1 MAGPK
6 YGQIDHDYGLRLA
19 TTQPDED
26 GPIWMVNLMKY
37 HDVAQYADT
46 SSQEISGREADNLYT
61 PLEPLAAIG
70 AEIVYVGDVETKLLG
85 DERDWDRIA
94 VVKYPTRRSFIDMQQ
109 RKDFKEKHVHKE
121 AGMQETIVM
130 GCLPVDLPSTEI
142 LETDWEEVLYP
153 PSEDDGPI
161 AVLHVLKFGPGT
173 KIDETPQDM
182 EKYQEKAAEVA
193 LKNGLRISGWFGVEG
208 TIVGDGRKWD
218 QVRFNTFPSK
228 AAFMEVVNDPNRLE
242 AQKKHREKAIADTY
256 TLIVRTSVDNIAA
269 STEALG

>member
-6 YGQIDHDYGLRLA
+6 YGQIDHDYGLQLA
-19 TTQPDED
+19 TTQPDKD

-142 LETDWEEVLYP
+142 LETDWEEVPYP

-161 AVLHVLKFGPGT
+161 AVLHVLKFGPDA
-173 KIDETPQDM
+173 KMDETPQDM
-182 EKYQEKAAEVA
+182 EKYQEKAAEIA

>member
-6 YGQIDHDYGLRLA
+6 YGQIDHDYGLQLA
-19 TTQPDED
+19 TTQPDKD

-121 AGMQETIVM
+121 AGMKETIVM
-130 GCLPVDLPSTEI
+130 GCLPMDFPNPQSPLP
-142 LETDWEEVLYP
+142 DWEKVQHP
-153 PSEDDGPI
+153 PTSEDGPI
-161 AVLHVLKFGPGT
+161 IALHVVKFNNR
-173 KIDETPQDM
+173 
-182 EKYQEKAAEVA
+182 AE
-193 LKNGLRISGWFGVEG
+193 LGLS
-208 TIVGDGRKWD
+208 
-218 QVRFNTFPSK
+218 
-228 AAFMEVVNDPNRLE
+228 
-242 AQKKHREKAIADTY
+242 
-256 TLIVRTSVDNIAA
+256 LIHI
-269 STEALG
+269 

>member
-37 HDVAQYADT
+37 HDVAQYEDN
-46 SSQEISGREADNLYT
+46 SSQKISGREADNLYT

-70 AEIVYVGDVETKLLG
+70 AEIVYVGNVETKLLG

-94 VVKYPTRRSFIDMQQ
+94 VVKYPTRRSFIEMQQ
-109 RKDFKEKHVHKE
+109 RNDFKEKHVHKE
-121 AGMQETIVM
+121 AGMKETIVM
-130 GCLPVDLPSTEI
+130 GCLPVDLPIVEI
-142 LETDWEEVLYP
+142 LETDWEDVPYP

-161 AVLHVLKFGPGT
+161 AVLHVLKFESGT
-173 KIDETPQDM
+173 RMDETPQDM
-182 EKYQEKAAEVA
+182 EKYQEKAAEVG

-242 AQKKHREKAIADTY
+242 AQKTHRERAIADTY
-256 TLIVRTSVDNIAA
+256 TLIVRTSLDNLAA
-269 STEALG
+269 STSPSG

>member
-37 HDVAQYADT
+37 HDVAQYSDT

-173 KIDETPQDM
+173 KMDETPQDM

>member
-109 RKDFKEKHVHKE
+109 RRDFKEKHVHKE

-161 AVLHVLKFGPGT
+161 AVLHVLKFGPDA
-173 KIDETPQDM
+173 KMDETPQDM
-182 EKYQEKAAEVA
+182 EKYQEKAAEIA

>member
-19 TTQPDED
+19 TTQPDKD

-142 LETDWEEVLYP
+142 LETDSEEVLYP

-161 AVLHVLKFGPGT
+161 AVLHVLKFRPGA
-173 KIDETPQDM
+173 KMDETPQDM
-182 EKYQEKAAEVA
+182 EKYQEKAAEIA

>member
-1 MAGPK
+1 
-6 YGQIDHDYGLRLA
+6 
-19 TTQPDED
+19 
-26 GPIWMVNLMKY
+26 MVNLMKY

-161 AVLHVLKFGPGT
+161 AVLHVLKLGPDA
-173 KIDETPQDM
+173 KMDETPPCIEPAADM
-182 EKYQEKAAEVA
+182 KF
-193 LKNGLRISGWFGVEG
+193 L
-208 TIVGDGRKWD
+208 D
-218 QVRFNTFPSK
+218 
-228 AAFMEVVNDPNRLE
+228 
-242 AQKKHREKAIADTY
+242 
-256 TLIVRTSVDNIAA
+256 
-269 STEALG
+269 

>member
-37 HDVAQYADT
+37 HDVAQYSDT

-142 LETDWEEVLYP
+142 LETDSEEVLYP

-161 AVLHVLKFGPGT
+161 AVLHVLKFRPGA
-173 KIDETPQDM
+173 KMNETPQDM

>member
-61 PLEPLAAIG
+61 PREPLAAIG

-161 AVLHVLKFGPGT
+161 AVLHVLKFRPGA
-173 KIDETPQDM
+173 KMNETPQDM

>member
-130 GCLPVDLPSTEI
+130 GCLPVAHSTTEI
-142 LETDWEEVLYP
+142 SATDWEDVSHP

-161 AVLHVLKFGPGT
+161 AVLHVLKFGPDA
-173 KIDETPQDM
+173 KMDETPPDM
-182 EKYQEKAAEVA
+182 GKYQEKAAEVA

-208 TIVGDGRKWD
+208 TIVGDGRKWN

-228 AAFMEVVNDPNRLE
+228 AAFMEVVSDPNRLE
-242 AQKKHREKAIADTY
+242 AQKMHREKAIADTY
-256 TLIVRTSVDNIAA
+256 TLIVRTSLDNIAA
-269 STEALG
+269 STEPLG

>member
-121 AGMQETIVM
+121 AGMKETIVM

-161 AVLHVLKFGPGT
+161 AVLHVLKFRPGA
-173 KIDETPQDM
+173 KMNETPQDM

>member
-37 HDVAQYADT
+37 HDVAQYADS
-46 SSQEISGREADNLYT
+46 SSQKISGREADNLYT

-85 DERDWDRIA
+85 DDREWDRIA

-121 AGMQETIVM
+121 AGMKETIVM
-130 GCLPVDLPSTEI
+130 GCLPMDFPNPQSPLP
-142 LETDWEEVLYP
+142 DWEKVQHP
-153 PSEDDGPI
+153 PTSEDGPI
-161 AVLHVLKFGPGT
+161 IALHVVKFNNRAELG
-173 KIDETPQDM
+173 ETPEQM
-182 EKYQEKAAEVA
+182 AEYTSKAATVA
-193 LKNGLRISGWFGVEG
+193 IDQGVRISGWFGVEG
-208 TIVGDGRKWD
+208 TIVGDGREWD
-218 QVRFNTFPSK
+218 QVRFNAFPSK
-228 AAFMEVVNDPNRLE
+228 AAFMAVIHDPARLE
-242 AQKKHREKAIADTY
+242 AQKAHREQAILDTY
-256 TLIVRTSVDNIAA
+256 TLIVRTTFERIK
-269 STEALG
+269 EPIEQQ

>member
-161 AVLHVLKFGPGT
+161 AVLHVLKFEPGA
-173 KIDETPQDM
+173 KMDETPQDM
-182 EKYQEKAAEVA
+182 EKYQEKAAEAA

>member
-37 HDVAQYADT
+37 HDVAQYADK
-46 SSQEISGREADNLYT
+46 SLQKISGREADNLYT

-70 AEIVYVGDVETKLLG
+70 AEIVYVGDVEIKLLG

-121 AGMQETIVM
+121 AGMKETIVM
-130 GCLPVDLPSTEI
+130 GCLPMDFLNPQSPLP
-142 LETDWEEVLYP
+142 DWEKVQHP
-153 PSEDDGPI
+153 PTSEDGPI
-161 AVLHVLKFGPGT
+161 IALHVVKFNNRAELG
-173 KIDETPQDM
+173 ETPEQM
-182 EKYQEKAAEVA
+182 AEYTSKAATVA
-193 LKNGLRISGWFGVEG
+193 IDQGVRISGWFGVEG
-208 TIVGDGRKWD
+208 TIVGDGREWD
-218 QVRFNTFPSK
+218 QVRFNAFPSK

-242 AQKKHREKAIADTY
+242 AQKRYRERAIADTY
-256 TLIVRTSVDNIAA
+256 TMIVRTSLDNIAA
-269 STEALG
+269 SI

>member
-130 GCLPVDLPSTEI
+130 GCLPVDLPATDIS
-142 LETDWEEVLYP
+142 ETDWEDVPYP
-153 PSEDDGPI
+153 PSEKDGPI
-161 AVLHVLKFGPGT
+161 AVLHILKFGSGA
-173 KIDETPQDM
+173 KMDETPQDM

>member
-37 HDVAQYADT
+37 HDVAQYSDT

-142 LETDWEEVLYP
+142 LETDSEEVLYP

-161 AVLHVLKFGPGT
+161 AVLHVLKFGPGA
-173 KIDETPQDM
+173 KMDETPQDM

>member
-37 HDVAQYADT
+37 HDVAQYSDT

-130 GCLPVDLPSTEI
+130 GCLPVDLPSSEI

-161 AVLHVLKFGPGT
+161 AVLHVLKFRSGA
-173 KIDETPQDM
+173 KMDETPQDM

>member
-37 HDVAQYADT
+37 HDVAQYEDN
-46 SSQEISGREADNLYT
+46 SSQKISGREADNFYT

-70 AEIVYVGDVETKLLG
+70 AEIVYVGNVETKLLG
-85 DERDWDRIA
+85 DKRDWDRIA
-94 VVKYPTRRSFIDMQQ
+94 VVKYPTRRSFIEMQQ
-109 RKDFKEKHVHKE
+109 RNDFKEKHVHKE
-121 AGMQETIVM
+121 AGMKETIVM
-130 GCLPVDLPSTEI
+130 GCLPVDLPIVEI
-142 LETDWEEVLYP
+142 SETDWEDVPYP

-161 AVLHVLKFGPGT
+161 AVLHVLKFESGT
-173 KIDETPQDM
+173 RMDGTPQDM
-182 EKYQEKAAEVA
+182 EKYQEKAAEVG

-242 AQKKHREKAIADTY
+242 AQKTHRERAIEDTY
-256 TLIVRTSVDNIAA
+256 TLIVRTSLDNLAA
-269 STEALG
+269 STSPSG